1 MNIENPQNELER
13 FGKML
18 RERRLELGMTVETL
32 AEKANRSDREVRDI
46 ELGKAEPK
54 LRTAL
59 LLCEACHVDVGDLQ
73 TFVPQ
78 DEPAYVS

>member
-1 MNIENPQNELER
+1 MNIDNSQNELER
-13 FGKML
+13 FGKTI
-18 RERRLELGMTVETL
+18 RERRIALGMTIEEL

-54 LRTAL
+54 LRTTL
-59 LLCEACHVDVGDLQ
+59 LLCDACELDIGELR

-78 DEPAYVS
+78 EDLTYA